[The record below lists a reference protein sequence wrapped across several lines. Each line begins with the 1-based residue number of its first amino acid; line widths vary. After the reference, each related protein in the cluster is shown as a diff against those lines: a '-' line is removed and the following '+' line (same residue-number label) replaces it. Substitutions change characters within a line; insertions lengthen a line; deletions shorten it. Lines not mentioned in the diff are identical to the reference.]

1 MRGGCSLCALSAVG
15 WGPKSC
21 GKVRHSR
28 VRCHDCDLLL
38 VQSILALH
46 SSHGGATHD
55 AFVFRAFC
63 MATTHHACH
72 LTPLHCDHTNAQI
85 ETKQGGK
92 FGMFGAWEGPGAY
105 VSLASF
111 CFVAFVLSVPLFC
124 CPRPYAPA
132 NPRLAFACP
141 YRVPICWELAWRS
154 CLAHA
159 CINTN
164 IPSPRTLTVT
174 SRVQAR
180 AHVPFPPLPFHP
192 PSYRICACGTLSL
205 PVLPSTFRALLSSFL
220 S

>member
-1 MRGGCSLCALSAVG
+1 
-15 WGPKSC
+15 
-21 GKVRHSR
+21 
-28 VRCHDCDLLL
+28 
-38 VQSILALH
+38 
-46 SSHGGATHD
+46 
-55 AFVFRAFC
+55 

-72 LTPLHCDHTNAQI
+72 LTPSHRDHTNTQM

-141 YRVPICWELAWRS
+141 YRVPICWELAWGS
-154 CLAHA
+154 CLVHA

-164 IPSPRTLTVT
+164 TSHSHSHIESAGQGACPLSALTFPSAVLPHLRVRHIVPPGLAFHIPST
-174 SRVQAR
+174 SQQFLVMMFMCHSSVDATICNTNL
-180 AHVPFPPLPFHP
+180 HVA
-192 PSYRICACGTLSL
+192 S
-205 PVLPSTFRALLSSFL
+205 
-220 S
+220 